1 MFFDLNVPIPA
12 SQPSGPSTTAT
23 QSKKGK
29 AAAKQTHTQQPESSF
44 SQVQIAAIE
53 NHVELLIHLGY
64 SAFAFN
70 QTVHKK
76 LDPKA
81 HQNHAQTLISQLK
94 RRPGVAFL
102 KRITIIL
109 DEDSEKGFGLAS
121 TSSAIFSGYDIIA
134 LTPTTPGTLSLAC
147 LTHSQPSALTA
158 HVISLPLTL
167 PRLPFHLKHTLIRTA
182 IKNGSV
188 FEMNYSGA
196 FGSDPDAFET
206 ASVTI
211 KRNWWAA
218 AREVIRVTKGKGVI
232 VSGGITNEPDLRA
245 PRDIINLIT
254 MLNLAPDVA
263 HDTMTKEPQALV
275 LRAQTRNT
283 YRAILSEPRL
293 VIPGAQSQPAPPPL
307 QEACIGPTSVPNS
320 GTKRPFDVI
329 GDTQN
334 GSLSKTESRANK
346 KRKNKQR

>member
-1 MFFDLNVPIPA
+1 MFFDLNIPIPTL
-12 SQPSGPSTTAT
+12 QPLGPSATAP

-29 AAAKQTHTQQPESSF
+29 AVAKQTNAQQSQLFF
-44 SQVQIAAIE
+44 SPVQIAAIE
-53 NHVELLIHLGY
+53 NRVELLVHLGY
-64 SAFAFN
+64 SVFAFN
-70 QTVHKK
+70 QAVHKK
-76 LDPKA
+76 LDPKT
-81 HQNHAQTLISQLK
+81 HQNLAQTLLSQLK

-121 TSSAIFSGYDIIA
+121 ASASIFSGYDIIA

-182 IKNGSV
+182 KKNGAV

-206 ASVTI
+206 ASAAT

-218 AREVIRVTKGKGVI
+218 AREVIRVTKGKGLI
-232 VSGGITNEPDLRA
+232 VSGGVTGEADLRA

-254 MLNLAPDVA
+254 MLDLAQDLA
-263 HDTMTKEPQALV
+263 HGTMSKEPQALV
-275 LRAQTRNT
+275 LRAR
-283 YRAILSEPRL
+283 
-293 VIPGAQSQPAPPPL
+293 
-307 QEACIGPTSVPNS
+307 
-320 GTKRPFDVI
+320 
-329 GDTQN
+329 
-334 GSLSKTESRANK
+334 ESTHMCLIA
-346 KRKNKQR
+346 